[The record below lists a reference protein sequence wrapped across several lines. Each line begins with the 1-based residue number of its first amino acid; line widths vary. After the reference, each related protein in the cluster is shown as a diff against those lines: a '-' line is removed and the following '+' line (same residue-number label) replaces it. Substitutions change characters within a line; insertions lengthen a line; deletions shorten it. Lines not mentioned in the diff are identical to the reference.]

1 MENQRVALTEEKNH
15 LLSEYGEDV
24 AKSEGVVKPEIN
36 FAEIE
41 EKFKRYS
48 HVEDVLHNGLIGSFV
63 DGKYEI
69 PDELK
74 DDLKKLNKVLAS
86 SDGKTLVCHAKYR
99 DFQFNFEVDIE
110 RLEIFSTAKLYLLE
124 EKEEEEGAKK
134 FKTLIS
140 SEVAP
145 KDINIEK
152 RAMEVWHISLEEEEN
167 ETKLSELD
175 SIIIRLSKDR
185 TFGKDLIEILSQ
197 LYIFQ
202 MLKFLEGVGEAGKE
216 VVKEYNE
223 FVRLIIIKKPS
234 IVNNHVKLKE
244 VLDKMLSENELMVEI
259 KKSHESEIGE
269 IYREF
274 YEPLEKISAKKEK
287 SAEVES
293 APKTMEGAEI
303 MDKEVKKKSAGRSKG
318 EKPYYPNPAKPGK
331 VDTLS
336 KVNVSGGAGVAK
348 IKPTAV
354 KTPTPPKVE
363 TSKPQEPKEVVNKDT
378 KSTVPTNTLEEEVS
392 KGLEDEFNIKI
403 EERVL
408 ENMEGDFNVG
418 AEVMT
423 SKDLEGG
430 FDNLVYKRVP
440 ENPTDENSAKK
451 VDIDNQLNL

>member
-24 AKSEGVVKPEIN
+24 AKGEEAVAPEVN

-269 IYREF
+269 IFREF

-287 SAEVES
+287 SAEVER

-363 TSKPQEPKEVVNKDT
+363 TSKQATPLNSKPIE
-378 KSTVPTNTLEEEVS
+378 KSTTKESQKAKVPDNELGDLFDDSLQTEYEQQLSETFD
-392 KGLEDEFNIKI
+392 K
-403 EERVL
+403 VL
-408 ENMEGDFNVG
+408 KNEG
-418 AEVMT
+418 
-423 SKDLEGG
+423 K
-430 FDNLVYKRVP
+430 DNLGDTIDHSLKDKGAL
-440 ENPTDENSAKK
+440 EKNAKDK
-451 VDIDNQLNL
+451 NDDKNLDL

>member
-86 SDGKTLVCHAKYR
+86 SDGKTLVCYAKYR
-99 DFQFNFEVDIE
+99 DFRFNFEVSLE
-110 RLEIFSTAKLYLLE
+110 RFEIFSTAKLYLLE
-124 EKEEEEGAKK
+124 EKEEEEGARK
-134 FKTLIS
+134 FRPLIS

-287 SAEVES
+287 SAEVER
-293 APKTMEGAEI
+293 APKTMEGTEI
-303 MDKEVKKKSAGRSKG
+303 MDKEVKKKSEGRSKG

>member
-1 MENQRVALTEEKNH
+1 MENKRFALTEERNH

-69 PDELK
+69 SDELK

-134 FKTLIS
+134 FRTLIS

-287 SAEVES
+287 GAEVER
-293 APKTMEGAEI
+293 APKAMESTEI
-303 MDKEVKKKSAGRSKG
+303 NSKPEKKKPAGKSKG
-318 EKPYYPNPAKPGK
+318 EKPYYPKPAKPGK
-331 VDTLS
+331 VDTSS

-363 TSKPQEPKEVVNKDT
+363 TPKQATPLNSKPIE
-378 KSTVPTNTLEEEVS
+378 KSTTKESQKAKVPDNELGDLFDDSLQTEYEQQLSES
-392 KGLEDEFNIKI
+392 FDK
-403 EERVL
+403 VL
-408 ENMEGDFNVG
+408 KNEG
-418 AEVMT
+418 
-423 SKDLEGG
+423 K
-430 FDNLVYKRVP
+430 DNLGDTIDHSLKDKGAL
-440 ENPTDENSAKK
+440 EKNAKDK
-451 VDIDNQLNL
+451 NNDKNLDL

>member
-287 SAEVES
+287 SAEVER
-293 APKTMEGAEI
+293 APKAMESTEI

-348 IKPTAV
+348 IKPTVV

-363 TSKPQEPKEVVNKDT
+363 TPKQATPLNSKPIE
-378 KSTVPTNTLEEEVS
+378 KSTTKESQKAKVPDNELGDLFDDSLQTEYEQQLSETFD
-392 KGLEDEFNIKI
+392 K
-403 EERVL
+403 VL
-408 ENMEGDFNVG
+408 KNEG
-418 AEVMT
+418 
-423 SKDLEGG
+423 K
-430 FDNLVYKRVP
+430 DNLGDTIDHSLKDKGAL
-440 ENPTDENSAKK
+440 EKNAKDK
-451 VDIDNQLNL
+451 NDDKNLDL